1 MLSFADEV
9 SELAEQLGV
18 DKVIREDEE
27 VHILMFI
34 SHRVSEKE
42 IREVEDKFKERFP
55 SKLWIAID
63 A

>member
-1 MLSFADEV
+1 M
-9 SELAEQLGV
+9 
-18 DKVIREDEE
+18 IREDEE

-34 SHRVSEKE
+34 GHRVSEKE
-42 IREVEDKFKERFP
+42 IREIENKFKERFP

>member
-18 DKVIREDEE
+18 DKVIREE

-34 SHRVSEKE
+34 SHRVSDKE
-42 IREVEDKFKERFP
+42 IREVENKFKERFP